1 MTLLEAP
8 YYHEKY
14 TNLMFLS
21 AQLVINIT
29 FVNKMVLM
37 WPAQPY
43 GKKKRNFNCYVS
55 NTLVL
60 LFFKQRRW
68 VDEQLSHPKQIQHTY
83 INENKAYR
91 FGNSLNVKK
100 IATTG
105 VSYTNRLFVIV

>member
-1 MTLLEAP
+1 
-8 YYHEKY
+8 
-14 TNLMFLS
+14 MFLS
-21 AQLVINIT
+21 AQLAINIIL
-29 FVNKMVLM
+29 FNEMVLM

-83 INENKAYR
+83 IKETKLVVL
-91 FGNSLNVKK
+91 G
-100 IATTG
+100 
-105 VSYTNRLFVIV
+105 IV